1 VPRRAEDM
9 RPVRSRS
16 RSTKRIGDPTSVL
29 THVVP
34 LSSTTELFDSLAALA
49 APPQQHSGRAPGNGA
64 PRKPMPWGEG
74 QAGAAWDYCCARPR
88 SLPDEDE
95 ADRPASGTEWTVARV
110 IVIRVATTGRDRDRI
125 PEQRTVSYPRQ
136 PEIRC

>member
-1 VPRRAEDM
+1 MPRRAEDM

-64 PRKPMPWGEG
+64 PRKPMPWRRPGRGRLGLLLRPAAQPTRRGRGRPAGERNG
-74 QAGAAWDYCCARPR
+74 MDRSACHRDSCSDDGPRSRPDSGAAHC
-88 SLPDEDE
+88 
-95 ADRPASGTEWTVARV
+95 
-110 IVIRVATTGRDRDRI
+110 IVSAAA
-125 PEQRTVSYPRQ
+125 
-136 PEIRC
+136 